1 MTHERIRALFN
12 QVVVLPESERASF
25 LEKACGSDETLRREV
40 EALLVHDDV
49 ESTRTSSMVQG
60 GLDPERREG
69 SMIGSFKVLSTLGE
83 GGMGVVYLAEQ
94 TEPVRRQVA
103 LKVIKAGMDTKQVV
117 ARFEAERQAL
127 AIMSH
132 PGIAQ
137 VYEAGTTVDGRPY
150 FVMEYVKG
158 QPVTDAC
165 DVNHLN
171 TTERLQL
178 MREVCEA
185 VQHAHQK
192 GVIHRD
198 LKPSNIL
205 VVRGDDDT
213 LHPKIIDFGI
223 AKATGQQLTD
233 MTLVTQVGHF
243 IGTPA
248 YMSPEQAD
256 LNVSDIDTRSDVYSL
271 GVVLY
276 EVLSGRPPFAP
287 GTLRAAGLEEM
298 RRIIREDAPP
308 RPSTQLETTA
318 GKEAAMIARSRQTEL
333 PSLASVLR
341 RELEWIPLKALRKH
355 RSERYDSALM
365 MAEDIRRYL
374 EGEPLEAGPESM
386 SYRFKKTLRRN
397 KGPFIAAAVIALI
410 LVAGVVASLVFAFA
424 AERERLRAQE
434 QATLATQERE
444 DAIKARDE
452 AQAATSRA
460 DAVKEFVTT
469 MLASVDPET
478 SGEMDKELMT
488 LVLSEAAD
496 TVGAQFADQP
506 LIEAELRTV
515 IGSTYIGL
523 GLYDE
528 AEFHI
533 NRAKELFDQCLGEEH
548 ELTLKGRVLQGEILL
563 RQGRLH
569 DARDIFGAALVKIYR
584 VFGARHELILHPLE
598 MVKRVEEDIYGGA
611 PQMTLPFPF
620 EEEVYAEPRIDRS
633 NYHWGERRAQENA
646 HQRKS
651 SSSIWL
657 PHPRDQWM
665 YEENC
670 GSNQP
675 HFIHSHLPSRNQ
687 KRQWREGLTSGY
699 RGPMR
704 FKSAESMGAFA
715 DSVTTETFKPQSE
728 ALEKRKK
735 TLGNVHPE
743 IIDLIINLYAKHWL
757 VDLDISKT
765 EGLVRDALDAARI
778 TYGDNDQRTLAMMCD
793 LGIVLREQDRHD
805 ESRELLQTVLDE
817 RSQLWGDT
825 DRRTLRVLEE
835 LIQAHH
841 FAGDHAAAK
850 SVFDIWLSH
859 SDATFGDEEVVTLNK
874 LLIIADVLIERE
886 QYEQAERYCRLAY
899 GRISI
904 FQPEYPRN
912 WTSSGMFVHQQMDYL
927 LGDHI
932 PMKLALVLE
941 KQEKYASLEPIL
953 NDMVTA
959 HSAYWIPP
967 RPSTEAG
974 KKALSQIRRLAEILD
989 AQGKHDESDEQ
1000 RLRANRLAQDI
1011 ADEERTARLREEDLT
1026 HRRDNGLFPYAH
1038 RHEGKW
1044 YEAYI
1049 ESALQLE
1056 DEMEQGRRMEAIWH
1070 EAGFTE
1076 DGDLA
1081 FYDEEYERAE
1091 ELYLDALG
1099 TSEMYLGPKHSHH
1112 LENVARIVR
1121 MYEAWHEAAP
1131 DAGHDAKAAEYRA
1144 LLQITDT
1151 TKN

>member
-1 MTHERIRALFN
+1 MTRERIRALFN
-12 QVVVLPESERASF
+12 QVVVLPQPERDSF
-25 LEKACGSDETLRREV
+25 LQKACGNDEALKREV
-40 EALLVHDDV
+40 EALLVHDSVDP
-49 ESTRTSSMVQG
+49 TGTSSMVPG

-94 TEPVRRQVA
+94 TEPVRRKVA

-165 DVNHLN
+165 DVNLLD

-287 GTLRAAGLEEM
+287 ETLRAAGLEEM

-333 PSLASVLR
+333 PSLTSVLR

-452 AQAATSRA
+452 AEAEKNRA
-460 DAVKEFVTT
+460 DAVKVFVTT

-478 SGEMDKELMT
+478 AGEMDKELMT
-488 LVLSEAAD
+488 LVLSDAAAS
-496 TVGAQFADQP
+496 VGEQFADQP

-515 IGSTYIGL
+515 IGSTYMGL
-523 GLYDE
+523 GMYDE

-533 NRAKELFDQCLGEEH
+533 NRSKELFDQCLGEEH

-569 DARDIFGAALVKIYR
+569 DSRDILGATVVKIYR
-584 VFGARHELILHPLE
+584 LLGEQHELILHPLE
-598 MVKRVEEDIYGGA
+598 MLKCVEEDIYGGEVGRS
-611 PQMTLPFPF
+611 TLDYGF
-620 EEEVYAEPRIDRS
+620 EEAIYAGPKIDRS
-633 NYHWGERRAQENA
+633 KYPWLASEQASRFPEVHGRISDN
-646 HQRKS
+646 S
-651 SSSIWL
+651 SSETQERLHGSTQIRL
-657 PHPRDQWM
+657 PHPIDQWT
-665 YEENC
+665 YEENYF
-670 GSNQP
+670 SNQP
-675 HFIHSHLPSRNQ
+675 YLAHSHLPSRNQ
-687 KRQWREGLTSGY
+687 KREWRESKTGRTTSIT
-699 RGPMR
+699 R
-704 FKSAESMGAFA
+704 ES
-715 DSVTTETFKPQSE
+715 FKPQSE
-728 ALEKRKK
+728 ALKKRKR
-735 TLGNVHPE
+735 TLGDAHPE
-743 IIDLIINLYAKHWL
+743 IIDLIVELYALHWL
-757 VDLDISKT
+757 VDLDISKN
-765 EGLVRDALDAARI
+765 EDLVRDALNAARI
-778 TYGDNDQRTLAMMCD
+778 TYGDTDPRTLVIMCD

-805 ESRELLQTVLDE
+805 ESRELLQTVLNE
-817 RSQLWGDT
+817 RSQLWGNT

-850 SVFDIWLSH
+850 SVFDVWLSN
-859 SDATFGDEEVVTLNK
+859 SDATLGEEEVATLNK
-874 LLIIADVLIERE
+874 LLIIADALIERE

-899 GRISI
+899 QRIRI
-904 FQPEYPRN
+904 VQPEYP
-912 WTSSGMFVHQQMDYL
+912 TSTSVTGIGITVWKRFHHQ
-927 LGDHI
+927 LGWSYI

-953 NDMVTA
+953 NDIA
-959 HSAYWIPP
+959 IFECASGIK
-967 RPSTEAG
+967 G
-974 KKALSQIRRLAEILD
+974 KKRAVLHIRRLVEVLD
-989 AQGKHDESDEQ
+989 AQGKRGEADEQ

-1011 ADEERTARLREEDLT
+1011 VDEERAARLREEDLA
-1026 HRRDNGLFPYAH
+1026 HRRSLGLFPYAH
-1038 RHEGKW
+1038 QEHEGEW
-1044 YEAYI
+1044 I
-1049 ESALQLE
+1049 
-1056 DEMEQGRRMEAIWH
+1056 DELVDLWGDYDDMGRRFEALSFEQDFAQDADLALYDKDYARAEENYLLALSASEIAMGPRHPHHLGNIASIIRLYESWH
-1070 EAGFTE
+1070 EAE
-1076 DGDLA
+1076 
-1081 FYDEEYERAE
+1081 
-1091 ELYLDALG
+1091 
-1099 TSEMYLGPKHSHH
+1099 
-1112 LENVARIVR
+1112 
-1121 MYEAWHEAAP
+1121 P
-1131 DAGHDAKAAEYRA
+1131 DAGHDSRAAEYRA
-1144 LLQITDT
+1144 LLQVTDT
-1151 TKN
+1151 TDD